1 MLLLYTLSRHFRDA
15 IQQSAIRA
23 FISPTQAAMETIPR
37 CFRISVALQDMRK
50 ECCNSSCS
58 ENDSKKNQLVRQS
71 LWLLIL
77 VEAEEQLLRIWQVQ
91 NSISA
96 KLFSLQLSKP
106 YNQTQKNKSRDL
118 IIEKNKASSSVSR
131 TKKMRSC

>member
-1 MLLLYTLSRHFRDA
+1 
-15 IQQSAIRA
+15 
-23 FISPTQAAMETIPR
+23 METIPR
-37 CFRISVALQDMRK
+37 YFRISVALQDMRK
-50 ECCNSSCS
+50 ECCNSSGS
-58 ENDSKKNQLVRQS
+58 ENDSKRNQLVRQS
-71 LWLLIL
+71 LLLLIL

-118 IIEKNKASSSVSR
+118 II
-131 TKKMRSC
+131 